1 MTFDSDGETLLA
13 IREPRNNWCQEWD
26 LFRPDIASPSSQTCS
41 EANTVSGKAR
51 MATRAASKQQE
62 LEEQLAKLVGLVEQ
76 QRQRQEQLAG
86 EQRQR
91 QEELAG
97 EQRRRQEAMAQQ
109 QSEQLDRLMEEQQLQ
124 GKLILQQQRE
134 AEERMDAIK
143 DDLAET
149 KEIMEGRLQD
159 AEANLEGMHR
169 QLSEEWQE
177 GQASLRKEL
186 QAEFRTELLAL
197 RSSQPEKVQQGQSEA
212 EQTSTGTKPSL
223 PLRPEATAF
232 IPFSSSLP
240 LSPGSDS
247 GGVHRAGAT
256 QRPPLYDGR
265 SSWDAY
271 VTQFGMLAHLN
282 NWNEEEKATLLAVS
296 LRGAALTV
304 LSNLPAERRGDYRAL
319 VTALENRFGTAH
331 QAELHRMKLRNRT
344 RRREETLAELME
356 DIERLARLAYPDA
369 APAMLELLAKDQ
381 FIDSLT
387 DEDIK
392 LKVRQSR
399 PGTLQLA
406 LEAALEL
413 ESYQLASRQRGK
425 PVRVAQLDRESDLQ
439 SQRLE
444 RTKIA
449 GASPEFLE
457 ELQQCMNL
465 IQRFFSTETQSVK
478 PQPQRGL
485 PRRYPQRTRSQKQVT
500 CWGCGGAGHIRRNCT
515 KEPTGSTTPAA
526 ANPDHQD
533 QGNGR

>member
-1 MTFDSDGETLLA
+1 
-13 IREPRNNWCQEWD
+13 
-26 LFRPDIASPSSQTCS
+26 
-41 EANTVSGKAR
+41 

-76 QRQRQEQLAG
+76 QQ
-86 EQRQR
+86 

-109 QSEQLDRLMEEQQLQ
+109 QSEQLDRLMGEQQLQ

-232 IPFSSSLP
+232 IPSSSSLP
-240 LSPGSDS
+240 RSPGSDS

-296 LRGAALTV
+296 LRGAA
-304 LSNLPAERRGDYRAL
+304 SSQPW
-319 VTALENRFGTAH
+319 
-331 QAELHRMKLRNRT
+331 RT
-344 RRREETLAELME
+344 
-356 DIERLARLAYPDA
+356 
-369 APAMLELLAKDQ
+369 
-381 FIDSLT
+381 
-387 DEDIK
+387 
-392 LKVRQSR
+392 
-399 PGTLQLA
+399 G
-406 LEAALEL
+406 
-413 ESYQLASRQRGK
+413 
-425 PVRVAQLDRESDLQ
+425 
-439 SQRLE
+439 LE
-444 RTKIA
+444 R
-449 GASPEFLE
+449 
-457 ELQQCMNL
+457 
-465 IQRFFSTETQSVK
+465 
-478 PQPQRGL
+478 
-485 PRRYPQRTRSQKQVT
+485 
-500 CWGCGGAGHIRRNCT
+500 HIRPSYI
-515 KEPTGSTTPAA
+515 E
-526 ANPDHQD
+526 
-533 QGNGR
+533 

>member
-1 MTFDSDGETLLA
+1 MSEVG
-13 IREPRNNWCQEWD
+13 
-26 LFRPDIASPSSQTCS
+26 LFRPDIAPLSSQTLNN
-41 EANTVSGKAR
+41 ANTVSGEAG

-62 LEEQLAKLVGLVEQ
+62 LEEQLAKLVGLVERQ
-76 QRQRQEQLAG
+76 EQLAAEQRQRQERQEQLAR
-86 EQRQR
+86 EQWQR
-91 QEELAG
+91 REELAG
-97 EQRRRQEAMAQQ
+97 EQRRRHEAMAQQ
-109 QSEQLDRLMEEQQLQ
+109 QSEQLNRLMEEQQLQ

-143 DDLAET
+143 DDLMET
-149 KEIMEGRLQD
+149 KEIMEGRLQG

-197 RSSQPEKVQQGQSEA
+197 RSSQPEGVQQRQSEA
-212 EQTSTGTKPSL
+212 EQTSTGTKPS
-223 PLRPEATAF
+223 PSLRPGATAF
-232 IPFSSSLP
+232 IPSSSP
-240 LSPGSDS
+240 LSTGSDS
-247 GGVHRAGAT
+247 GGVRRAGAT

-282 NWNEEEKATLLAVS
+282 NWNQEEKATLLAVS

-304 LSNLPAERRGDYRAL
+304 LSNLPAERRGNYQAL

-344 RRREETLAELME
+344 RGREETLAELME
-356 DIERLARLAYPDA
+356 DIERLARLAYADA

-387 DEDIK
+387 DVDIK

-399 PGTLQLA
+399 PETLQLA

-425 PVRVAQLDRESDLQ
+425 SVRAAQLDRESDLQ
-439 SQRLE
+439 SQQQE
-444 RTKIA
+444 RTEIT

-457 ELQQCMNL
+457 ELQHCLNL
-465 IQRFFSTETQSVK
+465 IQRFFSTEMR

-485 PRRYPQRTRSQKQVT
+485 LRRYPQRTRSQKQVT
-500 CWGCGGAGHIRRNCT
+500 CWGCGGTGHIQRNC
-515 KEPTGSTTPAA
+515 KKKPTGGTTSAA

>member
-1 MTFDSDGETLLA
+1 
-13 IREPRNNWCQEWD
+13 
-26 LFRPDIASPSSQTCS
+26 
-41 EANTVSGKAR
+41 

-76 QRQRQEQLAG
+76 QRQRQEQLAEEQLAA
-86 EQRQR
+86 EQRQRQELELERQEQLAREQWQR

-109 QSEQLDRLMEEQQLQ
+109 QSEQLNRLMEEQQLQ

-143 DDLAET
+143 DDLTET
-149 KEIMEGRLQD
+149 KEIMEGRLQG
-159 AEANLEGMHR
+159 AEANLEGMHC

-197 RSSQPEKVQQGQSEA
+197 RSSQPEKVQQGPSEA
-212 EQTSTGTKPSL
+212 EQMSTGTKPS
-223 PLRPEATAF
+223 PSLRPEATAF
-232 IPFSSSLP
+232 IPPSSSSLP
-240 LSPGSDS
+240 LSTGSDS
-247 GGVHRAGAT
+247 GGVRRAGAT

-282 NWNEEEKATLLAVS
+282 NWNQEEKATLLAVS

-304 LSNLPAERRGDYRAL
+304 LSNLPAERRGNYQAL

-344 RRREETLAELME
+344 RGREETLAELME
-356 DIERLARLAYPDA
+356 DIERLARLAYADA

-399 PGTLQLA
+399 PETLQLA

-413 ESYQLASRQRGK
+413 ESYQLASR
-425 PVRVAQLDRESDLQ
+425 
-439 SQRLE
+439 
-444 RTKIA
+444 
-449 GASPEFLE
+449 
-457 ELQQCMNL
+457 
-465 IQRFFSTETQSVK
+465 
-478 PQPQRGL
+478 
-485 PRRYPQRTRSQKQVT
+485 
-500 CWGCGGAGHIRRNCT
+500 
-515 KEPTGSTTPAA
+515 
-526 ANPDHQD
+526 
-533 QGNGR
+533 